1 MEVSQET
8 VAKIQRF
15 SQQRQ
20 KAEEEYGKQPLDST
34 TVQDYDQKLDETLKD
49 LQDKLKHQDDD
60 LQVCPPPPPKK
71 KKKERDRSA
80 RGRKL
85 TLELGYFEI
94 N

>member
-34 TVQDYDQKLDETLKD
+34 TVQDYDQKLDETLKG
-49 LQDKLKHQDDD
+49 LQDKLKHQDED
-60 LQVCPPPPPKK
+60 LQVCPEKK
-71 KKKERDRSA
+71 KMKE
-80 RGRKL
+80 
-85 TLELGYFEI
+85 TEVQEEE

>member
-34 TVQDYDQKLDETLKD
+34 TVQNYDQKLDETLKG
-49 LQDKLKHQDDD
+49 LQDKLKHQGED
-60 LQVCPPPPPKK
+60 LQVCPEKK
-71 KKKERDRSA
+71 NERDRSA
-80 RGRKL
+80 RRRKL
-85 TLELGYFEI
+85 TLELVYFEI